1 MPIPK
6 SKYSEPRHT
15 PGNEFTLNNQEYR
28 GWYVVT
34 FQDKYYTGKEVSS
47 TSKEIF
53 PIINQKIGQSL
64 FTEDLITPS
73 NTDRKKGILIRYIV
87 QKVSN
92 RKIIEVTKEKYNSFK
107 DSSGYRRTSINWIIK
122 GPAENIIFNSYPY
135 YGADHRNKETVARLE
150 QNFPGITSFFKN
162 YSEFVE

>member
-15 PGNEFTLNNQEYR
+15 PGKEFTLDNQEYR

-34 FQDKYYTGKEVSS
+34 FQNKYYTGKEIN
-47 TSKEIF
+47 TYSKEIF
-53 PIINQKIGQSL
+53 TIQEIKPTIL
-64 FTEDLITPS
+64 FTEDKITPS
-73 NTDRKKGILIRYIV
+73 DTDRNKGVLIRYIV

-107 DSSGYRRTSINWIIK
+107 NNPAYRRTSINWIIK
-122 GPAENIIFNSYPY
+122 GPAENKFFNSYPY
-135 YGADHRNKETVARLE
+135 FGADQRNRETVSRLE
-150 QNFPGITSFFKN
+150 SNFPGITSFFKN